1 MFDIQKSSVARSLVA
16 CAIASLPIGAIAQ
29 ETPEQIAGPADPI
42 VVTATRM
49 PTRYNQLISD
59 VSVVDQEQI
68 RDYGPQ
74 APISDI
80 LANEPSITIRSS
92 GGMGTDTSVRLRGT
106 ASNQTI
112 LLVDGLRINS
122 ATTGDAPWA
131 YIPMQQVGKMEI
143 VRGPTS
149 SSYGSDAIGGV
160 IQLFTRK
167 GQGPTKFYAD
177 SSYGTYNTTTE
188 TVGVEGSEGD
198 FSYSVYGGN
207 THSVS
212 FPNYITN
219 STGYTYSQSP
229 ASYTNTN
236 ASGAFSYNVAAGQ
249 ELGVKVLF
257 GGGQNGFTNS
267 STSGGY
273 GLGAATS
280 QKSLNVLSAYSKNRI
295 LDEWTSLLRVGSS
308 QDNTRSWYSN
318 NVQSYFDTTQK
329 QIQWQNDIKTPIG
342 NAMLAYEFL
351 NQAAYIYNS
360 TYQNYS
366 RNIGSVQ
373 GGLNGTHGDHLWQA
387 NIRNDA
393 NSQFGNAVTGSVG
406 YGYFLAAPLRMTAS
420 WGTGFQ
426 APTFNQL
433 YTPYSYSSSTNRRT
447 GITTNSTTVGNANL
461 QPTSS
466 QNTEAGLRYDDGV
479 HSAGV
484 IYYYNNINDEISW
497 VTTRTT
503 SGSTTNINSQP
514 MNISRAVIQ
523 GISLTYGGQIL
534 GLNINGSM
542 DYQDPQNMATNTVL
556 PYSPYVFGS
565 LTTEKKMESWK
576 LGVQMQSQGQQQSS
590 PIQYVGQ
597 TPGAN
602 VTMGGYTLFNLYGDV
617 KVYKDVSAFMRINNL
632 FDKQYV
638 NSVNATNGPYRTAG
652 SAVFFGLRF
661 DQR

>member
-1 MFDIQKSSVARSLVA
+1 MFLIQKPSAARSLVA
-16 CAIASLPIGAIAQ
+16 CAIAWISISAMAQ
-29 ETPEQIAGPADPI
+29 ESPEQIAGPADPI
-42 VVTATRM
+42 VVTATRI

-131 YIPMQQVGKMEI
+131 YIPMQQVGRMEI

-167 GQGPTKFYAD
+167 GQGPLKFYAD
-177 SSYGTYNTTTE
+177 TSYGTYNTTSE
-188 TVGVEGSEGD
+188 TAGVEGSTGD

-219 STGYTYSQSP
+219 SKGYTYTQSP

-236 ASGAFSYNVAAGQ
+236 ASGAFSYNIAAGQ
-249 ELGVKVLF
+249 EVGLKMLF
-257 GGGQNGFTNS
+257 GGGQNGFTNT

-295 LDEWTSLLRVGSS
+295 LDEWTSLIRVGSS

-342 NAMLAYEFL
+342 NGMLAYEFL
-351 NQAAYIYNS
+351 NQAAYVYSS

-373 GGLNGTHGDHLWQA
+373 GGLNGAHGNHLWQA

-433 YTPYSYSSSTNRRT
+433 YTPYASSTSINART
-447 GITTNSTTVGNANL
+447 GKVTNSITVGNSNL

-484 IYYYNNINDEISW
+484 IYYYNNINDQISW
-497 VTTRTT
+497 VTSSTT
-503 SGSTTNINSQP
+503 SGVTTTSTTQP

-523 GISLTYGGQIL
+523 GVSLTYGGEVL
-534 GLNINGSM
+534 GLNFNASM
-542 DYQDPQNMATNTVL
+542 DYQDPQNMATSNAL
-556 PYSPYVFGS
+556 AYSPYVFGS
-565 LTTEKKMESWK
+565 LTTEKKMDTWK
-576 LGVQMQSQGQQQSS
+576 LGAQMQSQGQQQSN
-590 PIQYVGQ
+590 PGQ
-597 TPGAN
+597 SSN

-638 NSVNATNGPYRTAG
+638 NSVNSTNGPYRTAG
-652 SAVFFGLRF
+652 SAVFVGLRF

>member
-1 MFDIQKSSVARSLVA
+1 MSYPVFTRSALA
-16 CAIASLPIGAIAQ
+16 CAIASMSLSVLAQ
-29 ETPEQIAGPADPI
+29 ESPEQIAGPADPI

-167 GQGPTKFYAD
+167 GQGPMKFYAD
-177 SSYGTYNTTTE
+177 SGYGTYNTTTE
-188 TVGVEGSEGD
+188 TAGVEGSAGD

-219 STGYTYSQSP
+219 SKGYTYSQSP

-249 ELGVKVLF
+249 ELGVKMLF
-257 GGGQNGFTNS
+257 GSGQNGFTNT

-342 NAMLAYEFL
+342 NTMLAYEFL
-351 NQAAYIYNS
+351 NQTAYVYNS

-373 GGLNGTHGDHLWQA
+373 GGLNGTYGDHLWQA

-433 YTPYSYSSSTNRRT
+433 YTPSSSSRSSSGTF
-447 GITTNSTTVGNANL
+447 ITVGNGNL
-461 QPTSS
+461 QPTTS

-484 IYYYNNINDEISW
+484 IYYYNNIDDQIAW
-497 VTTRTT
+497 VTSKTGTG
-503 SGSTTNINSQP
+503 SSSVSTTQP
-514 MNISRAVIQ
+514 VNISRAVIQ
-523 GISLTYGGQIL
+523 GLSLTYGGQIL
-534 GLNINGSM
+534 GLNVNGSM
-542 DYQDPQNMATNTVL
+542 DYQDPQNMATSNAL
-556 PYSPYVFGS
+556 AYSPYVFGS
-565 LTTEKKMESWK
+565 LTTEKKMDTWK
-576 LGVQMQSQGQQQSS
+576 AGVQMQSQGQQQSN
-590 PIQYVGQ
+590 PGQ
-597 TPGAN
+597 SSN

-638 NSVNATNGPYRTAG
+638 NSVNSTNGPYRTSG
-652 SAVFFGLRF
+652 SAVFVGLRF

>member
-1 MFDIQKSSVARSLVA
+1 MFLIQGPSAARSLVA
-16 CAIASLPIGAIAQ
+16 CAIASISFAAIAQ
-29 ETPEQIAGPADPI
+29 DAKPETPEDIAGPVDPI
-42 VVTATRM
+42 VVTATRI

-59 VSVVDQEQI
+59 VSVVDQEKI

-80 LANEPSITIRSS
+80 LANEPSITIRST

-131 YIPMQQVGKMEI
+131 YIPMQQVGRMEI

-167 GQGPTKFYAD
+167 GQGPLKFYAD

-188 TVGVEGSEGD
+188 TAGVEGSTGD

-212 FPNYITN
+212 FPNYISN
-219 STGYTYSQSP
+219 SKGYTYSQSP

-236 ASGAFSYNVAAGQ
+236 ASGAFSYNIASGQ
-249 ELGVKVLF
+249 EVGLKMLF
-257 GGGQNGFTNS
+257 GGGQNGFTNT

-280 QKSLNVLSAYSKNRI
+280 QKSLNVLSVYSKNRI
-295 LDEWTSLLRVGSS
+295 LDEWTSLIRVGSS

-342 NAMLAYEFL
+342 NTMLAYEFL
-351 NQAAYIYNS
+351 NQAAYVYS
-360 TYQNYS
+360 GTYQNYS

-373 GGLNGTHGDHLWQA
+373 GGLNGAHGNHLWQA

-433 YTPYSYSSSTNRRT
+433 YTPRSSSSSTS
-447 GITTNSTTVGNANL
+447 GQFVTVGNSNL

-466 QNTEAGLRYDDGV
+466 QNTEAGLRYDDGS
-479 HSAGV
+479 HSAGL
-484 IYYYNNINDEISW
+484 IYYYNNIDDQIAW
-497 VTTRTT
+497 VTSKVGTGR
-503 SGSTTNINSQP
+503 SSVSTTQP
-514 MNISRAVIQ
+514 VNISRAVIQ
-523 GISLTYGGQIL
+523 GVSISYGGQVL
-534 GLNINGSM
+534 GLDINASM
-542 DYQDPQNMATNTVL
+542 DYQDPQNRATSNAL
-556 PYSPYVFGS
+556 AYSPYVFGS
-565 LTTEKKMESWK
+565 LTTEKKMDTWK
-576 LGVQMQSQGQQQSS
+576 LGAQMQSQGQQQSN
-590 PIQYVGQ
+590 PGQ
-597 TPGAN
+597 SSN

-638 NSVNATNGPYRTAG
+638 NSVNSTNGPYRTAG
-652 SAVFFGLRF
+652 SAVFVGLRF

>member
-1 MFDIQKSSVARSLVA
+1 MSVTHTPGFARSIVA
-16 CAIASLPIGAIAQ
+16 CAIASLTFSAMAQ
-29 ETPEQIAGPADPI
+29 ESPEQIAGPADPI
-42 VVTATRM
+42 VVTATRI

-131 YIPMQQVGKMEI
+131 YIPMQQVGRMEI

-167 GQGPTKFYAD
+167 GQGPLKFYAD

-188 TVGVEGSEGD
+188 TAGVEGSTGD

-219 STGYTYSQSP
+219 SKGYTYNQSP

-236 ASGAFSYNVAAGQ
+236 ASGAFSYNIAAGQ
-249 ELGVKVLF
+249 EIGVKMLF
-257 GGGQNGFTNS
+257 GGGQNGFTNT

-295 LDEWTSLLRVGSS
+295 LDDWTSLFRVGSS

-342 NAMLAYEFL
+342 NGMLAYEFL
-351 NQAAYIYNS
+351 NQAAYVFNS

-373 GGLNGTHGDHLWQA
+373 GGLNGAHGNHLWQA

-433 YTPYSYSSSTNRRT
+433 YTPRSSS
-447 GITTNSTTVGNANL
+447 NSSSGQFVTVGNGNL
-461 QPTSS
+461 QPTTS
-466 QNTEAGLRYDDGV
+466 QNTEAGLRYDDGT
-479 HSAGV
+479 HSGGI
-484 IYYYNNINDEISW
+484 IYYYNNIDDQIAW
-497 VTTRTT
+497 VTSKTGTG
-503 SGSTTNINSQP
+503 SSSVSTTQP
-514 MNISRAVIQ
+514 VNISRAVIQ
-523 GISLTYGGQIL
+523 GLSLSYGGQVL
-534 GLNINGSM
+534 GLDINASM
-542 DYQDPQNMATNTVL
+542 DYQDPQNMATSNAL
-556 PYSPYVFGS
+556 AYSPYVFGS
-565 LTTEKKMESWK
+565 LTTEKKMDTWK
-576 LGVQMQSQGQQQSS
+576 IGAQMQSQGQQQSN
-590 PIQYVGQ
+590 PGQ
-597 TPGAN
+597 SSN

-638 NSVNATNGPYRTAG
+638 NSVNSSNGPYRTPG
-652 SAVFFGLRF
+652 SAVFVGLRF

>member
-1 MFDIQKSSVARSLVA
+1 MSSYPVFTRSAVAI
-16 CAIASLPIGAIAQ
+16 AIASLTLSVVAQ
-29 ETPEQIAGPADPI
+29 ESTAPTSPEQIAGPADPI
-42 VVTATRM
+42 VVTATRI

-80 LANEPSITIRSS
+80 LANESGITVRST
-92 GGMGTDTSVRLRGT
+92 GGMGSDTSVRLRGT

-131 YIPMQQVGKMEI
+131 FIPMQQMGRMEI

-167 GQGPTKFYAD
+167 GKGPTKFYAD
-177 SSYGTYNTTTE
+177 AAYGTYNTTSE

-198 FSYSVYGGN
+198 FSYSVYGGG
-207 THSVS
+207 THSVG
-212 FPNYITN
+212 FPTYIAN
-219 STGYTYSQSP
+219 AKGYGYTQTP

-236 ASGAFSYNVAAGQ
+236 ASGAFSYNVASGQ
-249 ELGVKVLF
+249 EVGVKMLY
-257 GGGQNGFTNS
+257 GSGQNAYTNS
-267 STSGGY
+267 STANNYAVGQASI
-273 GLGAATS
+273 L
-280 QKSLNVLSAYSKNRI
+280 KSLNVLSAYSKNRI
-295 LDEWTSLLRVGSS
+295 HDDWTSLIRVGSS
-308 QDNTRSWYSN
+308 QDNQRTWAPN
-318 NVQSYFDTTQK
+318 NAQSFFNTTQK

-342 NAMLAYEFL
+342 NGMLAYEFL
-351 NQAAYIYNS
+351 NQTANVLS
-360 TYQNYS
+360 GTYQNYS
-366 RNIGSVQ
+366 RNIGSFQ
-373 GGLNGTHGDHLWQA
+373 GGLNGTKGNHIWQA

-406 YGYFLAAPLRMTAS
+406 YGYFIVPTLRMTGS

-433 YTPYSYSSSTNRRT
+433 YTPYSFSSTTSR
-447 GITTNSTTVGNANL
+447 GKTTNYTTVGNANL
-461 QPTSS
+461 QPTTS

-479 HSAGV
+479 HSGGI
-484 IYYYNNINDEISW
+484 IYYYNNISDQISW
-497 VTTRTT
+497 VTTNTT
-503 SGSTTNINSQP
+503 SGTTTTSTTQP

-523 GISLTYGGQIL
+523 GVSLTYGGKVV
-534 GLNINGSM
+534 GLDLNASM
-542 DYQDPQNMATNTVL
+542 DYQDPQNMATSNAL
-556 PYSPYVFGS
+556 AYSPYVFGS
-565 LTTEKKMESWK
+565 LTTEKKMDTWK
-576 LGVQMQSQGQQQSS
+576 LGVQMQSQGQQQSN
-590 PIQYVGQ
+590 PGQ
-597 TPGAN
+597 SSN

-617 KVYKDVSAFMRINNL
+617 KVYKDISAFMRLNNL

-638 NSVNATNGPYRTAG
+638 NSVNNSTSTGGPYRTPG
-652 SAVFFGLRF
+652 STIFVGLRF

>member
-1 MFDIQKSSVARSLVA
+1 MSYIQKPSVARSLVA
-16 CAIASLPIGAIAQ
+16 CAIASLTFSVAAQ
-29 ETPEQIAGPADPI
+29 ESPEQIAGPADPI
-42 VVTATRM
+42 VVTATRI

-59 VSVVDQEQI
+59 VTVVDQEQI

-80 LANEPSITIRSS
+80 LANESGITVRSS

-131 YIPMQQVGKMEI
+131 YIPMQQIGKMEI

-177 SSYGTYNTTTE
+177 AGYGTYNTTTE
-188 TVGVEGSEGD
+188 TAGVEGSTGD

-212 FPNYITN
+212 FPNYIAN
-219 STGYTYSQSP
+219 AKGYTYNQAP

-249 ELGVKVLF
+249 ELGVKMLF
-257 GGGQNGFTNS
+257 GGGQNGFTNT

-342 NAMLAYEFL
+342 NGMLAYEFL
-351 NQAAYIYNS
+351 NQTAYVFSN

-373 GGLNGTHGDHLWQA
+373 GGLNGTHGNHLWQA

-406 YGYFLAAPLRMTAS
+406 YGYFLATPLRMTAS

-433 YTPYSYSSSTNRRT
+433 YTPYSISSTTSR
-447 GITTNSTTVGNANL
+447 GKTTSYTTVGNANL

-466 QNTEAGLRYDDGV
+466 QNTEAGLRYDDGT

-484 IYYYNNINDEISW
+484 IYYYNNINDQISW
-497 VTTRTT
+497 VTTSTASGATT
-503 SGSTTNINSQP
+503 SSVTQP

-523 GISLTYGGQIL
+523 GVSLTYGGNL
-534 GLNINGSM
+534 AGLDFNASM
-542 DYQDPQNMATNTVL
+542 DYQDPQNMATSNAL
-556 PYSPYVFGS
+556 AYSPYVFGS
-565 LTTEKKMESWK
+565 LTTEKKMDTWK
-576 LGVQMQSQGQQQSS
+576 LGAQMQSQGQQQSN
-590 PIQYVGQ
+590 PGQ
-597 TPGAN
+597 SSN

-617 KVYKDVSAFMRINNL
+617 KVYKDISAFMRLNNL

-638 NSVNATNGPYRTAG
+638 NSVNSSNGPYRTPG
-652 SAVFFGLRF
+652 SSVFVGLRF

>member
-1 MFDIQKSSVARSLVA
+1 MSTIQKPSVARSLVA
-16 CAIASLPIGAIAQ
+16 CAIASLPIGAVAQ

-92 GGMGTDTSVRLRGT
+92 GGMGTDTSVRVRGT

-219 STGYTYSQSP
+219 AKGYTYNQSP
-229 ASYTNTN
+229 SSYTNTN

-249 ELGVKVLF
+249 ELGVKMLF
-257 GGGQNGFTNS
+257 GSGQNGFTNT

-342 NAMLAYEFL
+342 NGMLAYEFL
-351 NQAAYIYNS
+351 NQAAYVYNS
-360 TYQNYS
+360 KYQNYS

-373 GGLNGTHGDHLWQA
+373 GGLNGTHGNHLWQA

-406 YGYFLAAPLRMTAS
+406 YGYFLAAPLRVTAS

-433 YTPYSYSSSTNRRT
+433 YTPSASSRSSSGTF
-447 GITTNSTTVGNANL
+447 ITVGNGNL
-461 QPTSS
+461 QPTTS
-466 QNTEAGLRYDDGV
+466 QNTEAGLRYDDGT

-484 IYYYNNINDEISW
+484 MYYYNNIDDQIAW
-497 VTTRTT
+497 VTSKTGTG
-503 SGSTTNINSQP
+503 SSSVSTTQP
-514 MNISRAVIQ
+514 VNISRAVIQ
-523 GISLTYGGQIL
+523 GLSLTYGGQIL
-534 GLNINGSM
+534 GLNVNGSM
-542 DYQDPQNMATNTVL
+542 DYQDPQNMATSNAL
-556 PYSPYVFGS
+556 AYSPYVFGS
-565 LTTEKKMESWK
+565 LTTEKKMDTWK
-576 LGVQMQSQGQQQSS
+576 AGVQMQSQGQQQSN
-590 PIQYVGQ
+590 PGQ
-597 TPGAN
+597 SSN

-638 NSVNATNGPYRTAG
+638 NSVNSTNGPYRTAG

>member
-16 CAIASLPIGAIAQ
+16 CAIAALPIGVMAQ
-29 ETPEQIAGPADPI
+29 ESSEQIAGPADPI

-49 PTRYNQLISD
+49 PTKYNQLISD

-74 APISDI
+74 AAISDI

-177 SSYGTYNTTTE
+177 AGYGTYNTTTE
-188 TVGVEGSEGD
+188 TAGVEGSEGD

-219 STGYTYSQSP
+219 AKGYSYSQSP

-249 ELGVKVLF
+249 ELGVKMLF
-257 GGGQNGFTNS
+257 GGGQNGFTNT

-280 QKSLNVLSAYSKNRI
+280 QKTLNVVSAYSKNRI
-295 LDEWTSLLRVGSS
+295 LDDWTSLLRVGSS

-329 QIQWQNDIKTPIG
+329 QIQWQNDIKSSIG

-351 NQAAYIYNS
+351 NQAAYVYNS

-373 GGLNGTHGDHLWQA
+373 GGLNGTYGDHLWQA

-433 YTPYSYSSSTNRRT
+433 YTPSSSSRSASGTFV
-447 GITTNSTTVGNANL
+447 TVGNANL

-466 QNTEAGLRYDDGV
+466 QNTEAGLRYDDGI
-479 HSAGV
+479 HSAGI
-484 IYYYNNINDEISW
+484 IYYYNNIDDQIAW
-497 VTTRTT
+497 VTSKTGNGN
-503 SGSTTNINSQP
+503 SSISTTQP
-514 MNISRAVIQ
+514 VNISRAVIQ
-523 GISLTYGGQIL
+523 GLSLTYGGQIL
-534 GLNINGSM
+534 GLNVNGSM
-542 DYQDPQNMATNTVL
+542 DYQDPQNMATSNAL
-556 PYSPYVFGS
+556 AYSPYVFGS
-565 LTTEKKMESWK
+565 LTTEKKMDTWK
-576 LGVQMQSQGQQQSS
+576 AGVQMQSQGQQQSN
-590 PIQYVGQ
+590 PGQ
-597 TPGAN
+597 TGN

>member
-1 MFDIQKSSVARSLVA
+1 MSYPVFTRSAMA
-16 CAIASLPIGAIAQ
+16 CAIASLSFGVVAQ
-29 ETPEQIAGPADPI
+29 ETPEQISGPADPI
-42 VVTATRM
+42 VVTATRI

-131 YIPMQQVGKMEI
+131 YIPMQQIGKMEI

-167 GQGPTKFYAD
+167 GQGPMKFYAD

-188 TVGVEGSEGD
+188 TAGVEGSVGD

-212 FPNYITN
+212 FPNYTTN
-219 STGYTYSQSP
+219 AKGFTYNQTP

-249 ELGVKVLF
+249 ELGVKMLF
-257 GGGQNGFTNS
+257 GGGQNGFTS
-267 STSGGY
+267 TSTSGGY

-280 QKSLNVLSAYSKNRI
+280 QKTLNVLSAYSKNRI

-342 NAMLAYEFL
+342 NTMLAYEFL
-351 NQAAYIYNS
+351 NQAAYTYNS

-373 GGLNGTHGDHLWQA
+373 GGLNGAYGDHLWQA

-433 YTPYSYSSSTNRRT
+433 YTPYSSSYSTRT
-447 GITTNSTTVGNANL
+447 RTTSVTVGNANL

-479 HSAGV
+479 HSAGI
-484 IYYYNNINDEISW
+484 IYYYNNINDQISW
-497 VTTRTT
+497 VTSSVTSGGNTT
-503 SGSTTNINSQP
+503 STTQP

-523 GISLTYGGQIL
+523 GLSLTYGGQVL

-542 DYQDPQNMATNTVL
+542 DYQDPQNMATCNAL
-556 PYSPYVFGS
+556 AYSPYVFGS
-565 LTTEKKMESWK
+565 LTTEKKMDTWK
-576 LGVQMQSQGQQQSS
+576 AGVQMQSQGQQQSN
-590 PIQYVGQ
+590 PGQ
-597 TPGAN
+597 SSN

-617 KVYKDVSAFMRINNL
+617 QLYKDVSAFMRINNL

-638 NSVNATNGPYRTAG
+638 NSVNSTNGPYRTAG
-652 SAVFFGLRF
+652 SAVFVGLRF

>member
-1 MFDIQKSSVARSLVA
+1 MSYPVFTRSALA
-16 CAIASLPIGAIAQ
+16 CAIASMSLSVLAQ
-29 ETPEQIAGPADPI
+29 ESPEQIAGPADPI

-167 GQGPTKFYAD
+167 GQGPMKFYAD
-177 SSYGTYNTTTE
+177 SGYGTYNTTTE
-188 TVGVEGSEGD
+188 TAGVEGSAGD

-219 STGYTYSQSP
+219 SRGYTYSQSP

-249 ELGVKVLF
+249 ELGVKMLF
-257 GGGQNGFTNS
+257 GSGQNGFTNT

-342 NAMLAYEFL
+342 NTMLAYEFL
-351 NQAAYIYNS
+351 NQTAYVYNS

-373 GGLNGTHGDHLWQA
+373 GGLNGTYGDHLWQA

-433 YTPYSYSSSTNRRT
+433 YTPSSSSRSSSGTF
-447 GITTNSTTVGNANL
+447 ITVGNGNL
-461 QPTSS
+461 QPTTS

-484 IYYYNNINDEISW
+484 IYYYNNIDDQIAW
-497 VTTRTT
+497 VTSKTGTG
-503 SGSTTNINSQP
+503 SSSVSTTQP
-514 MNISRAVIQ
+514 VNISRAVIQ
-523 GISLTYGGQIL
+523 GLSLTYGGQIL
-534 GLNINGSM
+534 GLNVNGSM
-542 DYQDPQNMATNTVL
+542 DYQDPQNMATSNAL
-556 PYSPYVFGS
+556 AYSPYVFGS
-565 LTTEKKMESWK
+565 LTTEKKMDTWK
-576 LGVQMQSQGQQQSS
+576 AGVQMQSQGQQQSN
-590 PIQYVGQ
+590 PGQ
-597 TPGAN
+597 SSN

-638 NSVNATNGPYRTAG
+638 NSVNSTNGPYRTAG
-652 SAVFFGLRF
+652 SAVFVGLRF